1 MAKKHPFVV
10 GAALGTIVATA
21 TALFFTQTKSG
32 KNVIKDAKRHA
43 LHLGKEVTRK
53 VQKVKKLSQ
62 KKYEEIVDEVV
73 DEYTTKKKIAKTEA
87 VKVQKELKK
96 KWNEVKKEL

>member
-1 MAKKHPFVV
+1 MTKKHPFVV

-32 KNVIKDAKRHA
+32 KKVIKDARQHA
-43 LHLGKEVTRK
+43 LHLGKAVTKK

-62 KKYEEIVDEVV
+62 QKYEEIVDEVV
-73 DEYTTKKKIAKTEA
+73 DEYTAKKKMARTEA
-87 VKVQKELKK
+87 QKMQKELKK
-96 KWNEVKKEL
+96 KWAEVKKEL